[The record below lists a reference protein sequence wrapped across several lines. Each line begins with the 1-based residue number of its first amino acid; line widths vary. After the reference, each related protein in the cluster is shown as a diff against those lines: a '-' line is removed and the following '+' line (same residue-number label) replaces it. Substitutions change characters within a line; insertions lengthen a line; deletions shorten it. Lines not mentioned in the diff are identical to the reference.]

1 MPSYTLHEG
10 ANVRIVCPDKANRNM
25 SAMPDVTARAGSF
38 IEYDLTNSD
47 DDDLV
52 SFDFHAAPPPVL
64 TPWFFASLAVNI
76 LLLMLLVGVIARYRR
91 QLVRINRTSS
101 AAGAAGAANY
111 DDGAYYNA

>member
-1 MPSYTLHEG
+1 MGGTICAICESVLHEEKRTVQGASPVFRDECSRRKKKPSVKMPSYTLHEG

-52 SFDFHAAPPPVL
+52 SQFPRYALVPRRGSGE
-64 TPWFFASLAVNI
+64 PWPSTFS
-76 LLLMLLVGVIARYRR
+76 
-91 QLVRINRTSS
+91 
-101 AAGAAGAANY
+101 
-111 DDGAYYNA
+111 